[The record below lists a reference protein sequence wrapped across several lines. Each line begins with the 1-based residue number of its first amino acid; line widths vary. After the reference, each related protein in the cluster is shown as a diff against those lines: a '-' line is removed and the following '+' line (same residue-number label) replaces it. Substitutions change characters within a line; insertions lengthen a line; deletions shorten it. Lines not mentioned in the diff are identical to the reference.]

1 MSIHALHCPIQHY
14 AWGSTSSIPQITG
27 HANAEN
33 TPWAEMWIGAHPKA
47 SSSLHSGQS
56 LAAFLQERGD
66 SPLPFLFKI
75 LAAENALSI
84 QCHPDKGQ
92 AEAGFA
98 KEERAW
104 IAIDAKNRNYRDRN
118 HKPELIV
125 ALSEFWALKGFR
137 KSEDIVAL
145 FGRAGV
151 SAAGKLLQELHS
163 SGLERFFTGLLAL
176 DDATRTSLLGELAA
190 GLSNLPPDEARW
202 TRELLSL
209 YPGDIGACA
218 ALFLELVRL
227 QPGDALFLGPGE
239 LHAYLS
245 GTGLELMA
253 SSDNVLRGG
262 LTPKHVDPSE
272 LSAVLA
278 FQSLPLE
285 VLRPQQGPAQGLQY
299 YRTPA
304 PDFRLQF
311 ADLLP
316 GESIKISPQSDQ
328 LLLCI
333 GGSSQI
339 TTGGRTV
346 SLSPGQ
352 AAFCTRDTTEYL
364 ASGDGRLWIA
374 STGL

>member
-1 MSIHALHCPIQHY
+1 
-14 AWGSTSSIPQITG
+14 
-27 HANAEN
+27 
-33 TPWAEMWIGAHPKA
+33 MWIGAHPKA

-84 QCHPDKGQ
+84 QCHPDKAQ

-98 KEERAW
+98 KEERAG

-137 KSEDIVAL
+137 KPEDIIAL

-151 SAAGKLLQELHS
+151 STAVPLLQELHS
-163 SGLERFFTGLLAL
+163 SGLQSFFTGLLAL
-176 DDATRTSLLGELAA
+176 GEATRSTLLGELAA
-190 GLSNLPPDEARW
+190 GLVSLPPDEARW

-272 LSAVLA
+272 LSDVLA
-278 FQSLPLE
+278 FQSLPLQ
-285 VLRPQQGPAQGLQY
+285 VLRPEKSPEQGLHY

-304 PDFRLQF
+304 TDFSLRYSDLTPDKT
-311 ADLLP
+311 
-316 GESIKISPQSDQ
+316 IKISPQSDQ
-328 LLLCI
+328 LLLSI
-333 GGSSQI
+333 GGTAKI
-339 TTGGRTV
+339 DCGHDTLELG
-346 SLSPGQ
+346 PGQ
-352 AAFCTRDTTEYL
+352 AAYCSRDTIEYL
-364 ASGDGRLWIA
+364 ASGNARLWIA